1 MARWAGPPPLLIA
14 ATVLGVVIAP
24 AVSQADEGD
33 SADAQ
38 RGAQHGA
45 QHGASTT
52 ASATLSSGGRLAAPS
67 TTSDEPAEP
76 GAEAEAQPQP
86 PTRSRA
92 VAPQLLGVASFNEFR
107 QLTVAQARA
116 DALEL
121 TSRKGVGII
130 GWQEGYGF
138 GPVYSLL
145 KRKGWDTKRFG
156 PDKSERELAV
166 SWRRSRFALVGAMLH
181 RVAIGV
187 DDVVGRYPFGDRF
200 VLRVTLRERS
210 TGREISVINTHLPQA
225 IEDLDRPGRWR
236 ETFNAA
242 AARNQLERMA
252 KIWRR
257 APGRWV
263 IGTGDYNFDARSD
276 ARERPRAGISRTY
289 GGTAVSTYT
298 LAGFG
303 DIQPTHPVSDRFIDY
318 VHVAKAD
325 LDAGRVSVLGHRT
338 LNGLNSD
345 HRPLIAWLKLS

>member
-1 MARWAGPPPLLIA
+1 VARWAGPPPLLIA

-24 AVSQADEGD
+24 AVSQADEGT
-33 SADAQ
+33 SA
-38 RGAQHGA
+38 GEQHG
-45 QHGASTT
+45 SRTT
-52 ASATLSSGGRLAAPS
+52 ASATLASGGRLASPSAPS
-67 TTSDEPAEP
+67 SQEPSPDPEP
-76 GAEAEAQPQP
+76 ENGKPSSGRE
-86 PTRSRA
+86 RA
-92 VAPQLLGVASFNEFR
+92 VAPQLLGVATFNEFR
-107 QLTVAQARA
+107 QLTVGQARA

-166 SWRRSRFALVGAMLH
+166 SWRRSRFALVGAILH
-181 RVAIGV
+181 RVAGGV

-242 AARNQLERMA
+242 AARNQLERMTA
-252 KIWRR
+252 IWRR

-263 IGTGDYNFDARSD
+263 VGTGDYNFDARSD
-276 ARERPRAGISRTY
+276 ARERPRDGISRSY
-289 GGTAVSTYT
+289 AGTAVSTYA

-303 DIQPTHPVSDRFIDY
+303 DVRPTHPVSDRFIDY
-318 VHVAKAD
+318 VHVAKSD
-325 LDAGRVSVLGHRT
+325 LDADRVSVLGHRT